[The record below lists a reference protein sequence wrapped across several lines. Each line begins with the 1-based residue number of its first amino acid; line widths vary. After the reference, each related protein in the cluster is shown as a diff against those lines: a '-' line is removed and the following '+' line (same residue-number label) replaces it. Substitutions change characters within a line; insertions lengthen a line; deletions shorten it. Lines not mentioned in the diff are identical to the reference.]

1 MHTRWAHVGR
11 GAAGLG
17 AAMGIGRFAYTPIL
31 PLMTTQAA
39 LTPQAAGTLAT
50 ANYVGYLAGGHRVT
64 AAGPIDGRVAGIAG
78 RVGGHPRGNATA
90 AQHNR
95 MAAAADSRGIRQR
108 VGVRGCGQLDA
119 GPSATTPTGVGL
131 RRRWPRHC
139 AFGCV
144 GADDACRS
152 RLAGRM
158 VDRGGGGRGTERRR
172 LGDAGTS
179 RPGAVPPPAP
189 PSSPRRANRWF
200 AVLFVSYTLGR
211 PDPGP
216 SGGDNS
222 SPPRLFTRSPRG
234 ALVVVLSALVAGL
247 LRFGF
252 PPAGA
257 GLRPAATSPHHRQR
271 ALERRG

>member
-1 MHTRWAHVGR
+1 MHTHWAHVGR

-50 ANYVGYLAGGHRVT
+50 ANYVGYLAGRHRVT

-90 AQHNR
+90 AQHNW

-139 AFGCV
+139 FFGCV

-172 LGDAGTS
+172 LGDAGDIPARRRSPTS
-179 RPGAVPPPAP
+179 PTVITATCEPLVRGAVRELH
-189 PSSPRRANRWF
+189 PRSA
-200 AVLFVSYTLGR
+200 
-211 PDPGP
+211 
-216 SGGDNS
+216 
-222 SPPRLFTRSPRG
+222 RSWAQWR
-234 ALVVVLSALVAGL
+234 
-247 LRFGF
+247 
-252 PPAGA
+252 
-257 GLRPAATSPHHRQR
+257 
-271 ALERRG
+271 

>member
-1 MHTRWAHVGR
+1 MPLLPNT
-11 GAAGLG
+11 
-17 AAMGIGRFAYTPIL
+17 IGWLLLRT
-31 PLMTTQAA
+31 
-39 LTPQAAGTLAT
+39 
-50 ANYVGYLAGGHRVT
+50 
-64 AAGPIDGRVAGIAG
+64 VAGFASAL
-78 RVGGHPRGNATA
+78 VFVVAVNS
-90 AQHNR
+90 
-95 MAAAADSRGIRQR
+95 M
-108 VGVRGCGQLDA
+108 LDHLPPHLP
-119 GPSATTPTGVGL
+119 GWGFGGVGL
-131 RRRWPRHC
+131 GI
-139 AFGCV
+139 ALS
-144 GADDACRS
+144 GALVLTMPAE
-152 RLAGRM
+152 AGWQGAWWTAAAVAAGAWAM
-158 VDRGGGGRGTERRR
+158 Q
-172 LGDAGTS
+172 GTS

-234 ALVVVLSALVAGL
+234 ALVVLLSALVAGL

>member
-1 MHTRWAHVGR
+1 MASVRPASAPLGNAHALGTRRPRRRRVGCR
-11 GAAGLG
+11 HGHRTLRLHPDPAADATVAWRASLVVLAVTL
-17 AAMGIGRFAYTPIL
+17 AAMPLLPNTIGWLLLRT
-31 PLMTTQAA
+31 
-39 LTPQAAGTLAT
+39 
-50 ANYVGYLAGGHRVT
+50 
-64 AAGPIDGRVAGIAG
+64 VAGFASAL
-78 RVGGHPRGNATA
+78 VFVVAVNS
-90 AQHNR
+90 
-95 MAAAADSRGIRQR
+95 M
-108 VGVRGCGQLDA
+108 LDHLPPHLP
-119 GPSATTPTGVGL
+119 GWGFGGVGL
-131 RRRWPRHC
+131 GI
-139 AFGCV
+139 ALS
-144 GADDACRS
+144 GALVLTMPAE
-152 RLAGRM
+152 AGWQGAWWTAAAVAAVLSAGAWAM
-158 VDRGGGGRGTERRR
+158 Q
-172 LGDAGTS
+172 GTS